1 MGPVADCV
9 AHSGSSSGYEDH
21 QPQMSIDDLMAMH
34 ALIEDEEE
42 DD

>member
-9 AHSGSSSGYEDH
+9 ADSGSSSGYEDH